1 MYVERDP
8 QTAKIVNAFGVL
20 QPGVAEEWLEEN
32 DPGLIEFNHPQLW
45 RMVTAVGF
53 KLELNSRSVKIDGS
67 PVNLL
72 TAVTAAVNGEGM
84 IEARIMWENATAF
97 ERLHPL
103 VERIGAGLGL
113 DGATLDA
120 IFQAASARDA

>member
-20 QPGVAEEWLEEN
+20 QPGVAEEWLEGD
-32 DPGLIEFNHPQLW
+32 DPGLIDFNDPQLW
-45 RMVTAVGF
+45 RNVSAVRF
-53 KLELNSRSVKIDGS
+53 KLELNSRSVTIDGS

-72 TAVTAAVNGEGM
+72 TAVAAAVNGEGM
-84 IEARIMWENATAF
+84 IEARIMWENATTF